1 MSAEQKPV
9 GYAPTRVRQ
18 KVNKYSKNTK
28 WSKEEDELFQKL
40 MKNTPKPDWSELVSY
55 FPGKTAV
62 QIEERWEKVINPTL
76 IKGSWTPEEDETII
90 NFVAQYGVK
99 NWTKLAEQLPGRIG
113 KQCRER
119 WRNHLD
125 PNVNTNPFTPEE
137 DAILIELHEKL
148 GNAWVK
154 ISEQLPGRSDNA
166 VKNRWNSTL
175 KKRLEKGIGPD
186 APKPKRGRPSGAHQA
201 PRSADDVPKPP
212 RFDEIVIENVK
223 AASPN
228 PTPLYTPSLNSPFG
242 LRSPFGALKSP
253 AQLKSPFGLVM
264 SPMMSGWSPSRDF
277 ESQSLFSPKLFSP
290 KLFSDKDE
298 NVDTTNLSPVL
309 FEK

>member
-1 MSAEQKPV
+1 MSLETKSV
-9 GYAPTRVRQ
+9 YAPTRVRQ

-28 WSKEEDELFQKL
+28 WTKEEDELFQKL
-40 MKNTPKPDWSELVSY
+40 MKNTTKPEWCELVSF

-62 QIEERWEKVINPTL
+62 QIEERWEKVINPVL

-90 NFVAQYGVK
+90 NFVSQYGVK
-99 NWTKLAEQLPGRIG
+99 NWTKLAELLPGRIG

-137 DAILIELHEKL
+137 DAILIELHEKW
-148 GNAWVK
+148 GNSWVK

-175 KKRLEKGIGPD
+175 RKRLECNLTG
-186 APKPKRGRPSGAHQA
+186 APKPKRGRPSGGHQ
-201 PRSADDVPKPP
+201 PPKSADDVPKPP
-212 RFDEIVIENVK
+212 RFDEIVIETVK
-223 AASPN
+223 SASRN

-242 LRSPFGALKSP
+242 LKSPFNVLKSP
-253 AQLKSPFGLVM
+253 GQLKSPFGLGM
-264 SPMMSGWSPSRDF
+264 SPMMSGWSPARDF
-277 ESQSLFSPKLFSP
+277 ESQTLFSPKLFSP
-290 KLFSDKDE
+290 KLFGEKDE
-298 NVDTTNLSPVL
+298 NDDVSNISPVL